1 MKRVKYL
8 EPYYFI
14 SINYLELQQE
24 LKNSEEKRVL
34 LEQLSLVV
42 QSKLQKLDNQQTE
55 PKLLPKESPAVR
67 FKTKQGENICSPEE
81 ENGGKSE
88 ENTEGKIR
96 VRGRKRDKSLQ
107 NKRWRKSA
115 QLRLYQVGNTSSRK
129 NTEVKQIGPR
139 LAL

>member
-1 MKRVKYL
+1 MLSVKQVMKRVKYL

-24 LKNSEEKRVL
+24 LKNSEEERLL

-81 ENGGKSE
+81 ENGGKKM
-88 ENTEGKIR
+88 KISR
-96 VRGRKRDKSLQ
+96 ADESNVIK
-107 NKRWRKSA
+107 NKHTTIC
-115 QLRLYQVGNTSSRK
+115 LLF
-129 NTEVKQIGPR
+129 
-139 LAL
+139 